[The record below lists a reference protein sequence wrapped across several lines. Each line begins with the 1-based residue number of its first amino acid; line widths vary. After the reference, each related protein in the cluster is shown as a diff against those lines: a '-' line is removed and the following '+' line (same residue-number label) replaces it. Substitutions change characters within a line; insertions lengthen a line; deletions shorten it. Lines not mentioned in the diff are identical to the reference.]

1 MVQLLKQCGV
11 NLTRANLMDQA
22 SHMDMELPLLLPG
35 IRLKTTPTDHRP
47 IQQVRLVRF
56 DGERYVL
63 FTDVLASE

>member
-1 MVQLLKQCGV
+1 MQ
-11 NLTRANLMDQA
+11 QA

-35 IRLKTTPTDHRP
+35 IRLKTTPSDHRP

-56 DGERYVL
+56 DGQRYVL